1 MPTASNPPSLG
12 DLHDEQI
19 VGLLRSGAHAALLGA
34 YFGDVAYRELSHL
47 AKLAA
52 IRRDERGP
60 RVFILPGIMGS
71 RLGYTDPDSAGL
83 VWLQPAAISDGLL
96 AQLAL
101 PGSPDLKVTG
111 IMLPGYL
118 KLKLSLE
125 IAGFNPVFHPFDWRD
140 DLFTLGQQLL
150 REMERLG
157 GPALVVAH
165 SMGGLVA
172 RAALARDKSQHIR
185 KLIQLGAPNA
195 GSFAPVQ
202 ALRAVYPT
210 VRKLAALDNTH
221 TAEELAQTV
230 FRTLP
235 GLYQLLP
242 TEFLEADRWPDD
254 SLAPD
259 LSLLSEARKARSQLA
274 AADERCFVIAG
285 VQQETIVAAELL
297 GSQLEYVV
305 RRDGDGTVPLQ
316 SAQWAGARSW
326 YATENHGALTNN
338 NSVLAAVD
346 EILRHGDTQRLPRH
360 APLASDTLVRRMTD
374 NELRQEATSKVRWE
388 SLTLDSRRR
397 ILEPVISPEF
407 RAIPPAEPAIT

>member
-1 MPTASNPPSLG
+1 MPTSDPPSLG

-19 VGLLRSGAHAALLGA
+19 VGLLRSGAHAALLSA
-34 YFGDVAYRELSHL
+34 YFGDVPYRELSHL

-71 RLGYTDPDSAGL
+71 RLGHTRAGAAGL
-83 VWLQPAAISDGLL
+83 VWLQPAAISEGLL

-101 PGSPDLKVTG
+101 PGSPDLRVTG

-125 IAGFNPVFHPFDWRD
+125 IAGFNPVFHPFDWRA
-140 DLFTLGQQLL
+140 DLHALGRELL
-150 REMERLG
+150 SAIEQHD
-157 GPALVVAH
+157 GPALLVAH

-172 RAALARDKSQHIR
+172 RAALAHDKSRRIR
-185 KLIQLGAPNA
+185 KLLQLGAPNA

-210 VRKLAALDNTH
+210 VRKIAALDNTH
-221 TAEELAQTV
+221 TAEELARTV
-230 FRTLP
+230 FHTLP
-235 GLYQLLP
+235 GLYQMLP
-242 TEFLEADRWPDD
+242 PEFLTADQWPHDA
-254 SLAPD
+254 LAPD
-259 LSLLSEARKARSQLA
+259 ATLLDAARKSRAQLA
-274 AADERCFVIAG
+274 PADDRCFVIAG
-285 VQQETIVAAELL
+285 MQQETVVAAELRD
-297 GSQLEYVV
+297 SQLEYLV
-305 RRDGDGTVPLQ
+305 RRDGDGTVPLH
-316 SAQWAGARSW
+316 SAQWPGARSW
-326 YATENHGALTNN
+326 YVAENHGALTNN

-360 APLASDTLVRRMTD
+360 ATAARDTFVRRTTD
-374 NELRQEATSKVRWE
+374 DELRQEVTTKIRWE

-407 RAIPPAEPAIT
+407 RVPQPTASDIT